1 MKLKC
6 LICYSFIIAIV
17 IIGLIIISKKLKII
31 NSNIEN
37 FNNSINDKVNVY
49 NSLIDNK
56 GDFPPKV
63 INAGENNQFEYKE
76 DEFIIKPQYYNSANH
91 IIDSAYEVL
100 PEKENESP
108 FKFITDFL
116 SSNETNKEATN
127 KEIKS
132 EEKEMEKGYFLDL
145 GDIDGSLREV
155 KSNYLCGKKQ
165 WPVGFDLKT
174 NKEISENVKNNK
186 YSRNSPYN
194 SGMSAMSYGKDGES
208 NYGFACVDNS
218 LSDWY
223 YCRGGNACDF
233 NKIKDKKTE
242 KKTEKKT
249 KTEKNLD

>member
-6 LICYSFIIAIV
+6 LICYSFIIAII

-37 FNNSINDKVNVY
+37 FNNSISDKVNVY
-49 NSLIDNK
+49 NSLIDNT

-63 INAGENNQFEYKE
+63 INAGENNKFEYKE
-76 DEFIIKPQYYNSANH
+76 DEFIIKPQFYNSSNH

-116 SSNETNKEATN
+116 SSNETNKEASN
-127 KEIKS
+127 KEVK
-132 EEKEMEKGYFLDL
+132 EGKEGKEMEKGYFIDV
-145 GDIDGSLREV
+145 GEIDGSLREV

-165 WPVGFDLKT
+165 WPIGFDLKT
-174 NKEISENVKNNK
+174 NTEILENVKNNK

-194 SGMSAMSYGKDGES
+194 SGMSAMSYGKDGEA

-218 LSDWY
+218 LNDWY

-233 NKIKDKKTE
+233 KKIKT
-242 KKTEKKT
+242 KKT
-249 KTEKNLD
+249 KTETKKKDET